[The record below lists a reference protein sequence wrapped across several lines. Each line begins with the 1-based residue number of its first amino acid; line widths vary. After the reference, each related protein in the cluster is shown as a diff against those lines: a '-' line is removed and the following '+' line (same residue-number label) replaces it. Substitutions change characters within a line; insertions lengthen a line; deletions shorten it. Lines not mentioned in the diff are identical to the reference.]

1 MSASKISHFL
11 KECGNGDEWQ
21 GVINVFAS
29 GIVVGAGA
37 TATIGLAG
45 YGVYRLGKWGINR
58 CHQAMVQRNTSR
70 LCSE

>member
-29 GIVVGAGA
+29 GIVVGAGS

-45 YGVYRLGKWGINR
+45 YSIYRLGKRGIGKCR
-58 CHQAMVQRNTSR
+58 QAMSQRTTNH